1 MRKYALSID
10 IQADTG
16 YDIGEAT
23 HFIMQAIGQGQT
35 ADIFEAPAFSVNWR
49 LAQMKVTQ
57 PQGELA

>member
-23 HFIMQAIGQGQT
+23 RFIMESIGQGQT
-35 ADIFEAPAFSVNWR
+35 SDLFEAPAFSVDWR
-49 LAQMKVTQ
+49 LAQIKVNQ
-57 PQGELA
+57 PQGEII